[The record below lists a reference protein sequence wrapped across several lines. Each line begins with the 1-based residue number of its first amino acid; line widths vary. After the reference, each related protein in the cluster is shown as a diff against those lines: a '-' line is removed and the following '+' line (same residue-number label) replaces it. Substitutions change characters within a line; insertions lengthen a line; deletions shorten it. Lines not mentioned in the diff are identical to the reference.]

1 MKETKA
7 QTRTQ
12 KAKLN
17 MLFSLLQQGIAFI
30 CGLIVPKM
38 MLNAFGSDAY
48 GATAS
53 IATFL
58 AYITLLEGGVGAVTR
73 SALYKALAGKSNEQV
88 SAVVTE
94 TKSFYQKI
102 AIAFILYVLII
113 ACFFKQISHNS
124 TFDYWYTFGL
134 VVVIAL
140 STFAEY
146 FIGISYTLLLQADQM
161 NYVVVIFKIITTILN
176 TICIVILTS
185 LRCDIL
191 TVKLLS
197 GILFMI
203 RPVLLSIYVKK
214 KYKLTEIH
222 QTEKLLLNKKTAIG
236 QHIAYA
242 LHNNTDIT
250 VLTLFENSAI
260 VSVYSVYNMV
270 IAQLQS
276 VLSSFSSGMEAVFG
290 NMYANKE
297 EQNLQR
303 TFGYYETLISFLS
316 VTIFSA
322 TAVLITPFIKIYT
335 SGLDDAPY
343 ENQLFAIMLIIA
355 TLLYVLRGPYHQ
367 MIIASGR
374 FKETRMAAYGEAA
387 INIISSIIL
396 VIKFGIVGVA
406 IGTVLATMF
415 RFVFYVFY
423 LSKHILHR
431 PAILWIKRIVT
442 NGMLFGS
449 IYIIGYYVV
458 SKMPVSNYLEWAIVG
473 IIVTLIAGFLAF
485 FTNLVLY
492 KNELLAI
499 IHKGFGKIKKI

>member
-7 QTRTQ
+7 RTRTQ

-48 GATAS
+48 GTTAS

-88 SAVVTE
+88 SAVITE
-94 TKSFYQKI
+94 TKSFYRKI
-102 AIAFILYVLII
+102 AIAFTLYVLIV
-113 ACFFKQISHNS
+113 ACFYNQISHDS
-124 TFDYWYTFGL
+124 VFDFWYTFGL

-161 NYVVVIFKIITTILN
+161 NYVVVVFKIITTILY
-176 TICIVILTS
+176 TICIVVLTS

-203 RPVLLSIYVKK
+203 RPILLSAYVKK
-214 KYKLTEIH
+214 RYQLTEIH
-222 QTEKLLLNKKTAIG
+222 QTEKLLSNKKTAIG

-250 VLTLFENSAI
+250 VLTIFENSAI

-297 EQNLQR
+297 EQNLQK
-303 TFGYYETLISFLS
+303 TFGYYETLISLLS
-316 VTIFSA
+316 VMIFSA

-374 FKETRMAAYGEAA
+374 FKETKTAAYGEAI
-387 INIISSIIL
+387 INIFSSIVL

-415 RFVFYVFY
+415 RFVFYVVY

-431 PAILWIKRIVT
+431 PVILWFKRIVI
-442 NGMLFGS
+442 NGVLFGS
-449 IYIIGYYVV
+449 ICIIGYYAI
-458 SKMPVSNYLEWAIVG
+458 SKMSVTNYLEWAIAG
-473 IIVTLIAGFLAF
+473 IVVTLIAGILTFI
-485 FTNLVLY
+485 TNLVLY
-492 KNELLAI
+492 KNDLFAI
-499 IHKGFGKIKKI
+499 IHKGFGKVRP